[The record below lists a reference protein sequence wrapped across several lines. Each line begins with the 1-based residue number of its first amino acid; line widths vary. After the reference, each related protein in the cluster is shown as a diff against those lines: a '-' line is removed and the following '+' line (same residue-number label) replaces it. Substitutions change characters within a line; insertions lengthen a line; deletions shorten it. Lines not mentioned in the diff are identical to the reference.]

1 MALAAAE
8 ADEHA
13 AVDDDS
19 IESTYDAHQDK
30 PVRSGS

>member
-8 ADEHA
+8 TDEHA
-13 AVDDDS
+13 ADDGDS
-19 IESTYDAHQDK
+19 IESTRDAHQDK